1 MLFEPLDIAKLIG
14 LSVYLL
20 SMAVIVSI
28 LVRGALPPL

>member
-1 MLFEPLDIAKLIG
+1 MLIEPQDVAKLLG
-14 LSVYLL
+14 VSGCLL